1 VWRGGEVCV
10 AGARIAMCKGR
21 ETERERKRVQIMSER
36 REEDAN
42 RGEEVPEFVIWDA
55 ALCGTASF
63 SATLAIS

>member
-1 VWRGGEVCV
+1 
-10 AGARIAMCKGR
+10 MCKGR